1 MGTKARKVYANSKCG
16 FWGHMYHFVHISQLS
31 HIIFSLLFSSIII
44 YLGPLCQPMG
54 LVQYLYFKG
63 NPVFMYFLQSDIAN
77 GQRLHASHVNSL

>member
-54 LVQYLYFKG
+54 WCSIYTLKGIQFLCIFFK
-63 NPVFMYFLQSDIAN
+63 VI
-77 GQRLHASHVNSL
+77 